1 MIRHQT
7 MFTAANGPSPLI
19 GSIMRGVN
27 RRTSSMRY
35 RIAPIVIAV
44 LALLGA
50 IACPAGAEQPTDT
63 REPVQRTDAEKAFVL
78 EQMRLFLATVVEVE
92 EGLGSG
98 DLDLVAREAAAR
110 GRKANAALVRPP
122 TLAAKESDAWKA
134 MIGSVRSGFDQIAEQ
149 AAARAPAAKI
159 NKTLA
164 DTMRNCV
171 ACHQAYRI
179 SPEAR

>member
-1 MIRHQT
+1 MRH
-7 MFTAANGPSPLI
+7 
-19 GSIMRGVN
+19 
-27 RRTSSMRY
+27 
-35 RIAPIVIAV
+35 RIAPIVIA
-44 LALLGA
+44 LAALLGA
-50 IACPAGAEQPTDT
+50 MTSPARADETTDT
-63 REPVQRTDAEKAFVL
+63 REPVQRTDTEKAFVL
-78 EQMRLFLATVVEVE
+78 EQMRLFLASIVEVE

-110 GRKANAALVRPP
+110 GRKANAVLARPP
-122 TLAAKESDAWKA
+122 TLAVKESDAWKS

-149 AAARAPAAKI
+149 ATARAPAAKI

-179 SPEAR
+179 SAEAR